1 MQRCEWCT
9 KDDLYIDYHDNEWGE
24 TKANDQMLFE
34 CLCLESF
41 QAGLSWYTILKK
53 REGFRRA
60 FDGFD
65 AHKMAEYKEDKIQE
79 LLQDVEIERHR
90 GKIQATI
97 GNAKAFLK
105 ITENQSFDAFV
116 KNIVGEKQ
124 TNSIDTM
131 ADALGK
137 TPKSDM
143 LSKVFK
149 NAGFKFVGSTT
160 CYSLMQACGYVND
173 HMNNCYKK

>member
-9 KDDLYIDYHDNEWGE
+9 KDGLYMDYHDLEWGE
-24 TKANDQMLFE
+24 EKPNDIMLFE

-65 AHKMAEYKEDKIQE
+65 ASKIAEYKENKIQE
-79 LLQDVEIERHR
+79 LLDDVEIVRHR
-90 GKIQATI
+90 GKIEATI
-97 GNAKAFLK
+97 GNAKAYLK
-105 ITENQSFDAFV
+105 IKESQSFDAFV

-124 TNSIDTM
+124 INSIKTL
-131 ADALGK
+131 ADAVGK
-137 TPKSDM
+137 TAKSDS
-143 LSKVFK
+143 LSKAFK
-149 NAGFKFVGSTT
+149 KEGFKFVGSTT
-160 CYSLMQACGYVND
+160 CYSFMQACGYVND
-173 HMNNCYKK
+173 HMNDCFKK